1 MSPRLR
7 RFGLVCGLSALAG
20 ALACLAPAGAETCLS
35 PFVKRLDR
43 PEKVLY
49 VFCVD
54 ADAKDNDFLAV
65 IDVAPESRTYG
76 QLTYKLDLGSSGNET
91 HHFGY
96 TDDRT
101 HIWGCSLFSSRIFVI
116 DVASDPARPKVVK
129 TLDSAGPS
137 GLTGPHSPYAL
148 PGRMLISFLGGKD
161 GGLPTGLAE
170 FTNDGKFVRR
180 LDLPADA
187 PYGYDVAV
195 KPDLN
200 RMATSSFTPPKNYK
214 KPLAQMD
221 LKNFGKEVLIWD
233 FRERKV
239 LSRLTAGLAPLEC
252 RWSLKDKANH
262 GFTNCALDD
271 SIWVWEGDLEGQQPI
286 GDAPAGYNYT
296 ARKLCATG
304 KLPADLRQSPDDRFL
319 YVSCFVSNEIQQWD
333 VSDLKKPRLASSVS
347 PGVQP
352 NMMHVT
358 GDGKRMYITNSLLS
372 TLDRSENFWV
382 RLAHVGPDGLKMDPF
397 FNVDLT
403 KLPTGPARGHDM
415 LLN

>member
-1 MSPRLR
+1 MLR
-7 RFGLVCGLSALAG
+7 KFFLARAFWGLLALIAAIVALESATRVEG
-20 ALACLAPAGAETCLS
+20 ETCLS

-43 PEKVLY
+43 PEKFLY

-54 ADAKDNDFLAV
+54 ADAKDSDFLAV
-65 IDVAPESRTYG
+65 IDVDMDSPKHG
-76 QLTYKLDLGSSGNET
+76 QMIYQLDLGSSGNET
-91 HHFGY
+91 HHFGF

-101 HIWGCSLFSSRIFVI
+101 HIWGCSLFSSRLFLI
-116 DVASDPARPKVVK
+116 DVSTNPARPKLVK
-129 TLDSAGPS
+129 VLEDVPEKAGLS
-137 GLTGPHSPYAL
+137 GPHSPYAL
-148 PGRMLISFLGGKD
+148 PGRMLLSFLADKD
-161 GGLPTGLAE
+161 GGLPAGLAE
-170 FTNDGKFVRR
+170 FTNDGKFIRR
-180 LDLPADA
+180 FELPKDA
-187 PYGYDVAV
+187 PYMYDVAV

-200 RMATSSFTPPKNYK
+200 RMVTSSFTPMNNYK
-214 KPLAQMD
+214 KPLPQMD
-221 LKNFGKEVLIWD
+221 LKDFGKELLIWD

-239 LSRLTAGLAPLEC
+239 LQKLTAGTAPLEC
-252 RWSLKDKANH
+252 RWGLKEGAKH

-271 SIWVWEGDLEGQQPI
+271 SIWLWEAGD
-286 GDAPAGYNYT
+286 DDTYS
-296 ARKLCATG
+296 ARKLCSTG

-333 VSDLKKPRLASSVS
+333 VTDLKKPRLASTVV

-372 TLDRSENFWV
+372 TLDHSGNFWI
-382 RLAHVGPDGLKMDPF
+382 RLAHIGPDGLKMDPF
-397 FNVDLT
+397 FNIDLT

>member
-1 MSPRLR
+1 MMR
-7 RFGLVCGLSALAG
+7 RVAFILLGLVGMTAVG
-20 ALACLAPAGAETCLS
+20 FGETCMS

-43 PEKVLY
+43 PEKHLY

-65 IDVAPESRTYG
+65 IDVDVASESYG
-76 QLTYKLDLGSSGNET
+76 KITHQLDLGSKGNET
-91 HHFGY
+91 HHFGF

-116 DVASDPARPKVVK
+116 DVASNPAKPKLEKVLELK
-129 TLDSAGPS
+129 DEKLAFA
-137 GLTGPHSPYAL
+137 GPHSPYAL
-148 PGRMLISFLGGKD
+148 PGRMLLSFLSGKD
-161 GGLPTGLAE
+161 GGLPAGLAE
-170 FTNDGKFVRR
+170 FTNDGKLVRQ
-180 LDLPADA
+180 LDLPKDA
-187 PYGYDVAV
+187 PYMYDVAI

-200 RMATSSFTPPKNYK
+200 RMVTSSFTPMNNYK
-214 KPLAQMD
+214 KPLGEMD
-221 LKNFGKEVLIWD
+221 LKGFGKELLVWD

-239 LSRLTAGLAPLEC
+239 LHKLTAGAAPLEC

-271 SIWVWEGDLEGQQPI
+271 SIWVWEGSDDGS
-286 GDAPAGYNYT
+286 YS
-296 ARKLCATG
+296 ARKLCTTG

-319 YVSCFVSNEIQQWD
+319 YVSCFVSKEIQQWD
-333 VSDLKKPRLASSVS
+333 VSDLKNPKLTSTVV

-358 GDGKRMYITNSLLS
+358 GDGKRMYVTNSLLS
-372 TLDRSENFWV
+372 TMDYSNNFWV
-382 RLAHVGPDGLKMDPF
+382 RLVHIGPDGMKMDPF
-397 FNVDLT
+397 FNIDLT